1 MPPIWGLDITLHI
14 RFLRACCESGP
25 LAGLALY
32 SQAVF
37 YTLLQLLIVAPILL
51 PLHILYSPSNVDIT
65 SMIRAGISSL
75 VESSGSKWLWV
86 HSLLIWW
93 VTACW
98 VLTVIWI
105 IWGGAGYRRREVA
118 RLRIKVEAE
127 RAAAKSGG
135 SVSSGTVGEMGQLG
149 DGNQEDRPLEGRIV
163 GDEVGEEEPVGVKQ
177 YRTLMILN
185 IPPDSK

>member
-1 MPPIWGLDITLHI
+1 MILS
-14 RFLRACCESGP
+14 A
-25 LAGLALY
+25 Y
-32 SQAVF
+32 SVLTHPVF

-51 PLHILYSPSNVDIT
+51 PLHILYSPSTVDVT

-86 HSLLIWW
+86 HSVLIWW

-98 VLTVIWI
+98 ISTVIWI

-118 RLRIKVEAE
+118 RLKMKVEQE
-127 RAAAKSGG
+127 RLDRRAVSGLDG
-135 SVSSGTVGEMGQLG
+135 ARSSGAIGEMGQLLGQSESGRDLHAQIVETG
-149 DGNQEDRPLEGRIV
+149 DYD
-163 GDEVGEEEPVGVKQ
+163 GDEPVGVKQ

-185 IPPDSK
+185 IPPDSE